1 MPDITMG
8 IVDVARL
15 AATAATVAIA
25 TITSTLSAT
34 KFRRERGKQL
44 RPVTREPVFAD
55 QVSALDPTQLAQSV
69 DKRRALARPEQGGFR
84 KWHEH
89 AHPVDLP
96 ALLTTRGTRNGEHCR
111 RGCANERSPVNH

>member
-34 KFRRERGKQL
+34 S
-44 RPVTREPVFAD
+44 
-55 QVSALDPTQLAQSV
+55 SAASVGSNSGRSLANRYSLIRFLPSTQPNLLSPSTSAVRSRVQSEEV
-69 DKRRALARPEQGGFR
+69 R

-89 AHPVDLP
+89 AHPIDFP
-96 ALLTTRGTRNGEHCR
+96 ALC
-111 RGCANERSPVNH
+111 